1 MHDILP
7 GRSLAVA
14 MLVVAASLPARAEQT
29 FDSIAAIRTLPEDEA
44 TRRPAVAIRGVVT
57 QSDRDGRIF
66 TVQDESAGIWLS
78 VTLARAAGVW
88 QGDDSLLPSLAPGLL
103 VEVKGVAERGGFAP
117 LVLPRSIRIVG
128 VGPLPPPVPVVS
140 ERFFSGCDD
149 CLRVKL
155 SGVAQGFRDDGSHWL
170 LVLERNSRRFD
181 ARVPKAAF
189 SDPETTV
196 IDAEL
201 TLVGVVAARMN
212 ARGEIIYPRIIVT
225 DPEDVRIDTP
235 PASVPFEATKV
246 PLRAIAHFQP
256 EPLGGH
262 RIRTEGIV
270 THSIPGTF
278 FNVQDGL
285 IGVRVETRSTAPL
298 RPGDRVEIAGFLDQ
312 RRITAGITEAIF
324 HVVGHEPPP
333 PPIRIDP
340 AKIVEIMRTS
350 NRLGLMAVPGDYDGC
365 TISFPAR
372 LLDVDQTE
380 AGGLFVLSVEGL
392 ESSVVATL
400 APQVFDALRSIS
412 RGSALMVSG
421 ILQVENSAWGS
432 VWTSDDERLVLG
444 IRTADDVQV
453 LRSPSW
459 WTAQRLAAVLFGL
472 LAVFA
477 GSLAWVALLRRQVVT
492 QSIRLA
498 GEMRKRSDAAVEF
511 HVTLR
516 ERSLLAANLHDTL
529 LQALAGIV
537 LQLDVCRR
545 SLLGQ
550 RLDDAGGQLDVAKRM
565 VKHASVDLRSAVWA
579 LRTAPLSG
587 RSFAESMAALVE
599 HLGGSDGVSVRL
611 QTHGRPFEPPQFVAG
626 NLMLI
631 AQEAVRNAVN
641 HAACRQVDVAL
652 DYDEPAQAI
661 TVTIRDDGAGF
672 LMENAAGVEQ
682 GHFGLQGMRE
692 RAEGLGGRFSIETK
706 PGGGTVVSA
715 RVTVQEHDAELDDE
729 FGG

>member
-1 MHDILP
+1 MSDIFLS
-7 GRSLAVA
+7 RTLAVA
-14 MLVVAASLPARAEQT
+14 LLVVAASLQAHAKQT
-29 FDSIAAIRTLPEDEA
+29 PDPIAAIRMLREDEA
-44 TRRPAVAIRGVVT
+44 TSRPAVAIRGVVT

-78 VTLARAAGVW
+78 VTLAREAGVW
-88 QGDDSLLPSLAPGLL
+88 QGDDSLLSTLTPGVL
-103 VEVKGVAERGGFAP
+103 VEVEGVAERGGFAP
-117 LVLPRSIRIVG
+117 IVLPRSIRIVG
-128 VGPLPPPVPVVS
+128 VGLLPPPVPVVS

-149 CLRVKL
+149 CLRVEL

-170 LVLERNSRRFD
+170 LVLERHSRRFD

-189 SDPETTV
+189 SDPLTTV
-196 IDAEL
+196 IDADL

-212 ARGEIIYPRIIVT
+212 ARGEINYPRIIVT
-225 DPEDVRIDTP
+225 NPEDVRIDKP
-235 PASVPFEATKV
+235 PPSAPFEATKV
-246 PLRAIAHFQP
+246 PLRAIARFQP

-262 RIRTEGIV
+262 RLRTEGIV
-270 THSIPGTF
+270 THSILGRF
-278 FNVQDGL
+278 FTVQDGL

-298 RPGDRVEIAGFLDQ
+298 QPGDRVEIAGFLD
-312 RRITAGITEAIF
+312 RRRTMAGITEAIF
-324 HVVGHEPPP
+324 RVIGHEPPP

-350 NRLGLMAVPGDYDGC
+350 ARLGLMAEPGDYDGC
-365 TISFPAR
+365 TISFPAQ
-372 LLDVDQTE
+372 LLDVAKTK

-400 APQVFDALRSIS
+400 APQVFDALRSI
-412 RGSALMVSG
+412 RPGSALMVSG
-421 ILQVENSAWGS
+421 IVQVENSARGS

-453 LRSPSW
+453 LRSPPW
-459 WTAQRLAAVLFGL
+459 WTAQRLAAVLVGL
-472 LAVFA
+472 LTVVA
-477 GSLAWVALLRRQVVT
+477 GSLAWVALLRRQVAT

-516 ERSLLAANLHDTL
+516 ERSRLAANLHDTL
-529 LQALAGIV
+529 LQTLAGIV
-537 LQLDVCRR
+537 LQIDVCRR
-545 SLLGQ
+545 SVLGQ
-550 RLDDAGGQLDVAKRM
+550 KLDDAGGQLDVAKRM
-565 VKHASVDLRSAVWA
+565 VKHASADLRSSVWA

-599 HLGGSDGVSVRL
+599 HLGRSDGVSVSL
-611 QTHGRPFEPPQFVAG
+611 QTHGRAFEPPQFVAG

-641 HAACRQVDVAL
+641 HAECRQVDVSL

-672 LMENAAGVEQ
+672 LMENVAGVKQ

-692 RAEGLGGRFSIETK
+692 RAEGLGGRFSLETN
-706 PGGGTVVSA
+706 PGGGTVISA
-715 RVTVQEHDAELDDE
+715 RVTVQKQDAELDDE
-729 FGG
+729 LGG